1 MHRLSPLAAA
11 AEFVV
16 IAPVVVVVD
25 VVVVTLLANTPT
37 EAREN
42 TSYAAAA

>member
-1 MHRLSPLAAA
+1 MAGAV

-16 IAPVVVVVD
+16 IAPVVVVLVF
-25 VVVVTLLANTPT
+25 VVTLLANTPT